1 MAALAR
7 HRSARPPLCDTVCAR
22 TAWSWLCCA
31 LGMRP
36 SPATFAVPR
45 RRADELWPAGLTTT
59 MATVCCAVR
68 GTAIR
73 LICLPM
79 ARFIRPVLVPTCV
92 CECTGGTGPAGP
104 PRGACRWPTTSAF
117 SFPTAAHTATF
128 RFRVCRT
135 GRFYGH
141 IWFWIFSAPAA
152 TTATSGFRICRTG
165 RLLRPLP
172 FGFAAPAA
180 STPTSVFGFAAPA
193 ASTATS
199 GFGFCRTGRLY
210 GHFRFWICRTVGLYA
225 TSGFG
230 FAAPS
235 ASTATS
241 GFGFAAPAASAA
253 TSGFA
258 FPAPAGSAAT
268 SAPFGF
274 GKPAGA
280 AVSSAASF
288 GAGFGAAG
296 KLTLWRLWP
305 DCGGACRSCYVA
317 AASAASSVAFFAS
330 LTQPALF
337 PDERTPC
344 WPGGINCRCAQWG
357 AGKGFCS
364 HGPVEYQPGNPFCRL
379 KSVCYNALPAAK
391 DEDGLVG
398 PDGDQKR
405 PPRFPRPA
413 SKDALFRLLGNK
425 PNLTPH
431 IEEIRGW
438 ARSSASWWCTFASS
452 CRLGGASGFSAPSW
466 LPICPAANEQ
476 TAAGLLKLQ
485 VTAVQ
490 ALVSDS
496 DAFLLI
502 TIRGPAGQAD
512 AVPGPSAA
520 GVPLMVWQ
528 QARRENPDPES
539 LLPVP
544 LVGLEQAQARM
555 SAHSEP
561 SASPATPVANGCG
574 LNRRPRPLAWTR
586 PSAPAGARPPGRPP
600 AVPPGVGQGGR
611 PDSLPARE
619 EQLRSAVEQLLTQL
633 PTGRLR
639 ELASQVKLGVRPA
652 DRDSAGGGSAPVAVS
667 ASSSGGLLLDAPSLD
682 AVMTHLAGQHR
693 SVGELVRLTN
703 VLARDLD
710 TVQAG

>member
-1 MAALAR
+1 M
-7 HRSARPPLCDTVCAR
+7 
-22 TAWSWLCCA
+22 
-31 LGMRP
+31 
-36 SPATFAVPR
+36 F
-45 RRADELWPAGLTTT
+45 
-59 MATVCCAVR
+59 
-68 GTAIR
+68 
-73 LICLPM
+73 
-79 ARFIRPVLVPTCV
+79 
-92 CECTGGTGPAGP
+92 GGTSSGSTFNFGASAAPA
-104 PRGACRWPTTSAF
+104 AATTSAF
-117 SFPTAAHTATF
+117 SFPTAA
-128 RFRVCRT
+128 
-135 GRFYGH
+135 
-141 IWFWIFSAPAA
+141 
-152 TTATSGFRICRTG
+152 TTATSG
-165 RLLRPLP
+165 
-172 FGFAAPAA
+172 
-180 STPTSVFGFAAPA
+180 FGFAAPA

-199 GFGFCRTGRLY
+199 GFGFSAPAATTATSGF
-210 GHFRFWICRTVGLYA
+210 GFAAPAASTATSGFGFAAPAASTATSGFGFAAPSASTA

-258 FPAPAGSAAT
+258 FPAPAGGAAT

-296 KLTLWRLWP
+296 KFTL
-305 DCGGACRSCYVA
+305 GAFGQTAAAPAGVATSA

-337 PDERTPC
+337 PDERDSVLAR
-344 WPGGINCRCAQWG
+344 WNQLQAQWG

-364 HGPVEYQPGNPFCRL
+364 QGPVEYQPGNPFCRL

-398 PDGDQKR
+398 LTVTKAATEIAETGV
-405 PPRFPRPA
+405 
-413 SKDALFRLLGNK
+413 KDALFRLLGNK

-431 IEEIRGW
+431 IEEIRALGEKLCQLVVYI
-438 ARSSASWWCTFASS
+438 REQLPT
-452 CRLGGASGFSAPSW
+452 GGARRILSTE
-466 LPICPAANEQ
+466 LAAYLSQPMNKQ
-476 TAAGLLKLQ
+476 QLSTQLQ

-490 ALVSDS
+490 AL
-496 DAFLLI
+496 
-502 TIRGPAGQAD
+502 TR
-512 AVPGPSAA
+512 PSRDQLTQYLDRPAA

-555 SAHSEP
+555 SAQRAQCQAQQRLLGTLAARCERLRVEQAAS
-561 SASPATPVANGCG
+561 SARLDAAKRRQLELGRRAVRLLCRQESA
-574 LNRRPRPLAWTR
+574 RRP
-586 PSAPAGARPPGRPP
+586 
-600 AVPPGVGQGGR
+600 GQTL
-611 PDSLPARE
+611 LPRE

-710 TVQAG
+710 TVQAGLG

>member
-1 MAALAR
+1 M
-7 HRSARPPLCDTVCAR
+7 
-22 TAWSWLCCA
+22 
-31 LGMRP
+31 
-36 SPATFAVPR
+36 F
-45 RRADELWPAGLTTT
+45 
-59 MATVCCAVR
+59 
-68 GTAIR
+68 
-73 LICLPM
+73 
-79 ARFIRPVLVPTCV
+79 
-92 CECTGGTGPAGP
+92 GGTSSGSAFNFGASAAPA
-104 PRGACRWPTTSAF
+104 AATTSAF
-117 SFPTAAHTATF
+117 SFPTAATTATSGF
-128 RFRVCRT
+128 
-135 GRFYGH
+135 G
-141 IWFWIFSAPAA
+141 FSAPAA
-152 TTATSGFRICRTG
+152 TTATSG
-165 RLLRPLP
+165 
-172 FGFAAPAA
+172 
-180 STPTSVFGFAAPA
+180 FGFAAPA

-199 GFGFCRTGRLY
+199 GFGFAAPAASTAPSGF
-210 GHFRFWICRTVGLYA
+210 GFAAPAASTA

-235 ASTATS
+235 ASTATSGFGFAAPSASTATSGFGFAAPSASTATSGFGFAAPAASTATS

-258 FPAPAGSAAT
+258 FPAPAGGAAT

-296 KLTLWRLWP
+296 KLTL
-305 DCGGACRSCYVA
+305 GAFGQTAGVATSA

-337 PDERTPC
+337 PDERDSVLAR
-344 WPGGINCRCAQWG
+344 WNQLQAQWG

-364 HGPVEYQPGNPFCRL
+364 QGPVEYQPGNPFCRL

-398 PDGDQKR
+398 LTVTKAATEIAETGV
-405 PPRFPRPA
+405 
-413 SKDALFRLLGNK
+413 KDALFRLLGNK

-431 IEEIRGW
+431 IEEIRALGEKLCQLVVYI
-438 ARSSASWWCTFASS
+438 REQLPT
-452 CRLGGASGFSAPSW
+452 GGARRILSTE
-466 LPICPAANEQ
+466 LAAYLSQPMNKQ
-476 TAAGLLKLQ
+476 QLSTQLQ

-490 ALVSDS
+490 AL
-496 DAFLLI
+496 
-502 TIRGPAGQAD
+502 TR
-512 AVPGPSAA
+512 PSRDQLTQYLDRPAA

-555 SAHSEP
+555 SAQRAQCQAQQRLLGTLAARCERLRVEQAAS
-561 SASPATPVANGCG
+561 SARLDAAKRRQLELGRRAVRLLCRQESA
-574 LNRRPRPLAWTR
+574 RRP
-586 PSAPAGARPPGRPP
+586 
-600 AVPPGVGQGGR
+600 GQTL
-611 PDSLPARE
+611 LPRE

-710 TVQAG
+710 TVQAGLG